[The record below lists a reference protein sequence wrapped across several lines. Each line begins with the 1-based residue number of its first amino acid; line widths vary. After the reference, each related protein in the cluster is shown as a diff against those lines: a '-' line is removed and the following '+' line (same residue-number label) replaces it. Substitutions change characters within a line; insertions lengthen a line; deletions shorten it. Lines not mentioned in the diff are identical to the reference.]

1 MDENGQPQYTE
12 LMTNN
17 PDGDTFKTCQLLYTM
32 VMVPT
37 VVDTRSSYGLYSD
50 AQLEAQSI
58 WSSNID
64 DAYVLPEI
72 TMTEDE
78 STELSSIYSDLSTL
92 ISEKLIKFII
102 GDEPLSQWDSFVEAL
117 KSMDAERCVEIYQTA
132 LDRYL
137 QR

>member
-1 MDENGQPQYTE
+1 
-12 LMTNN
+12 
-17 PDGDTFKTCQLLYTM
+17 M

-37 VVDTRSSYGLYSD
+37 VVDTRASFGLYSD
-50 AQLEAQSI
+50 AQLAAQEI

-78 STELSSIYSDLSTL
+78 NNELSSIYSDLSTMV
-92 ISEKLIKFII
+92 SEKLIKFII
-102 GDEPLSQWDSFVEAL
+102 GDEPMDNWPSFVADMEDMNAQ
-117 KSMDAERCVEIYQTA
+117 RCVEIYQDA

-137 QR
+137 AR